1 MSKTIVS
8 ILSDHLLPNFLFIKE
23 MEGQYSDLLFV
34 STPQMEA
41 QEKAM
46 HLEVALGR
54 KKDSVRR
61 IVVANDNYKEILD
74 TLRAEQLSDSVEYIV
89 NITGGTKTMSLAVH
103 EYFCKFNASFIYV
116 PIGKNSYYDFST
128 DQTHSLD
135 YRVSLNEY
143 FTLYGLAY
151 DYDNG
156 LICGAQKP
164 FKLFNE
170 QKMSNFYLTE
180 ELRNAQKASLPEL
193 RRYLGG
199 EWFEEYT
206 YLRIKRDFELRDED
220 IAKSVKICRLSSTS
234 NDNELDVVFV
244 KDNALYV
251 IECKVSMIG
260 YNKLFKTKNSKLSK
274 TRNNKESK
282 SVVDEYLY
290 KLAAISKDFGL
301 RVNSYIFTL
310 HQMWRFSKATQENMS
325 KRMRILG
332 IRDIIDG
339 PKLTQ
344 PLKL

>member
-1 MSKTIVS
+1 MSKAIVS

-34 STPQMEA
+34 STPQMEM

-54 KKDSVRR
+54 KEGSVRR

-74 TLRAEQLSDSVEYIV
+74 ALRAEQLSDSVEYVV

-103 EYFCKFNASFIYV
+103 EYFCQFNASFVYV

-128 DQTHSLD
+128 DQTYSLD

-151 DYDNG
+151 DYDND
-156 LICGAQKP
+156 LICDAQRP
-164 FKLFNE
+164 FNLFNE

-180 ELRNAQKASLPEL
+180 ELRYAQKAPRPEL

-199 EWFEEYT
+199 EWFEEYV
-206 YLRIKRDFELRDED
+206 YLRIKRDFKLRDED

-251 IECKVSMIG
+251 IECKVSMTG
-260 YNKLFKTKNSKLSK
+260 YG
-274 TRNNKESK
+274 KEPK

-310 HQMWRFSKATQENMS
+310 HQMWRFAKATQENMN

>member
-34 STPQMEA
+34 STPQMEM

-54 KKDSVRR
+54 KEGSVRR

-74 TLRAEQLSDSVEYIV
+74 ALRAEQLSGSVEYVV

-103 EYFCKFNASFIYV
+103 EYFCQFNASFVYV

-151 DYDNG
+151 DYDND
-156 LICGAQKP
+156 LICDAQRP
-164 FKLFNE
+164 FNLFNE

-180 ELRNAQKASLPEL
+180 ELRYAHKAPRPEL

-199 EWFEEYT
+199 EWFEEYV
-206 YLRIKRDFELRDED
+206 YLRIKRDFKLRDED

-251 IECKVSMIG
+251 IECKVSMTG
-260 YNKLFKTKNSKLSK
+260 YG
-274 TRNNKESK
+274 KEPK

-310 HQMWRFSKATQENMS
+310 HQMWRFAKATQENMN

>member
-34 STPQMEA
+34 STPQMEM

-54 KKDSVRR
+54 KEGSVRR

-74 TLRAEQLSDSVEYIV
+74 ALRAEQLSGSVEYVV

-103 EYFCKFNASFIYV
+103 EYFCQFNASFVYV

-151 DYDNG
+151 DYDND
-156 LICGAQKP
+156 LICDAQRP
-164 FKLFNE
+164 FNLFNE

-180 ELRNAQKASLPEL
+180 ELRYAQKAPRPEL

-199 EWFEEYT
+199 EWFEEYV
-206 YLRIKRDFELRDED
+206 YLRIKRDFKLRDED

-251 IECKVSMIG
+251 IECKVSMTG
-260 YNKLFKTKNSKLSK
+260 YG
-274 TRNNKESK
+274 KEPK

-310 HQMWRFSKATQENMS
+310 HQMWRFAKATQENMS

>member
-34 STPQMEA
+34 STPQMEM

-54 KKDSVRR
+54 KEGSVRR

-74 TLRAEQLSDSVEYIV
+74 ALRAEQLSDSVEYVV

-103 EYFCKFNASFIYV
+103 EYFCQFNASFVYV

-151 DYDNG
+151 DYDND
-156 LICGAQKP
+156 LICDAQRP

-170 QKMSNFYLTE
+170 QKMSNFYLTK
-180 ELRNAQKASLPEL
+180 ELRSAQTAPRPEL

-199 EWFEEYT
+199 EWFEEYV
-206 YLRIKRDFELRDED
+206 YLRIKRDFKLRDED

-251 IECKVSMIG
+251 IECKVSMTG
-260 YNKLFKTKNSKLSK
+260 YG
-274 TRNNKESK
+274 KEPK

-310 HQMWRFSKATQENMS
+310 HQMWRFAKATQENMN

>member
-34 STPQMEA
+34 STPQMEM

-54 KKDSVRR
+54 KEGSARR

-74 TLRAEQLSDSVEYIV
+74 ALHAEQLSDSVEYVV

-103 EYFCKFNASFIYV
+103 EYFCQFNASFVYV

-180 ELRNAQKASLPEL
+180 ELRFAHKAPRPEL
-193 RRYLGG
+193 RCYLGG
-199 EWFEEYT
+199 EWFEEYV
-206 YLRIKRDFELRDED
+206 YLRIKRNFKLRDED

-251 IECKVSMIG
+251 IECKVSMTG
-260 YNKLFKTKNSKLSK
+260 YGKVP
-274 TRNNKESK
+274 K

-310 HQMWRFSKATQENMS
+310 HQMWRFAKATQENMS

>member
-34 STPQMEA
+34 STPQMEM

-54 KKDSVRR
+54 KEGSVRR

-74 TLRAEQLSDSVEYIV
+74 ALRAEQLSDSVEYVV

-103 EYFCKFNASFIYV
+103 EYFCKLNASFVYV

-156 LICGAQKP
+156 LICGAQRP
-164 FKLFNE
+164 FKLFDE

-180 ELRNAQKASLPEL
+180 ELRYAQKAPLPEL

-206 YLRIKRDFELRDED
+206 YLRIKRDFKLRDED

-251 IECKVSMIG
+251 IECKVSMTG
-260 YNKLFKTKNSKLSK
+260 YG
-274 TRNNKESK
+274 KEPK

>member
-34 STPQMEA
+34 STPQMEM

-54 KKDSVRR
+54 KEGSARR

-74 TLRAEQLSDSVEYIV
+74 ALRAEQLSDSVEYVV

-103 EYFCKFNASFIYV
+103 EYFCQFNASFVYV

-151 DYDNG
+151 DYDND
-156 LICGAQKP
+156 LICDAQRP
-164 FKLFNE
+164 FNLFDE
-170 QKMSNFYLTE
+170 QKMSNFYLTK
-180 ELRNAQKASLPEL
+180 ELRYAQKAPRPEL

-199 EWFEEYT
+199 EWFEEYV
-206 YLRIKRDFELRDED
+206 YLRIKRDFKLRDED

-251 IECKVSMIG
+251 IECKVSMTG
-260 YNKLFKTKNSKLSK
+260 YG
-274 TRNNKESK
+274 KEPK

-310 HQMWRFSKATQENMS
+310 HQMWRFAKATQENMS

>member
-34 STPQMEA
+34 STPQMEM

-54 KKDSVRR
+54 KEGSVRR

-74 TLRAEQLSDSVEYIV
+74 ALRAEQLSGSVEYVV

-103 EYFCKFNASFIYV
+103 EYFCQFNASFVYV

-180 ELRNAQKASLPEL
+180 ELRYAQKAPRPEL

-199 EWFEEYT
+199 EWFEEYV

-251 IECKVSMIG
+251 IECKVSMTG
-260 YNKLFKTKNSKLSK
+260 YG
-274 TRNNKESK
+274 KEPK

-310 HQMWRFSKATQENMS
+310 HQMWRFAKATQENMS

>member
-23 MEGQYSDLLFV
+23 MEGLYSDLLFM
-34 STPQMEA
+34 STPQMEM

-54 KKDSVRR
+54 KEGSVRR

-74 TLRAEQLSDSVEYIV
+74 ALRAEQLSDSVEYVV

-103 EYFCKFNASFIYV
+103 EYFCQFNASFVYV

-151 DYDNG
+151 DYDND
-156 LICGAQKP
+156 LICDAQRP
-164 FKLFNE
+164 FNLFNE

-180 ELRNAQKASLPEL
+180 ELRFAHKAPRPEL

-199 EWFEEYT
+199 EWFEEYV
-206 YLRIKRDFELRDED
+206 YLRIKRDFKLRDED

-251 IECKVSMIG
+251 IECKVSMTG
-260 YNKLFKTKNSKLSK
+260 YG
-274 TRNNKESK
+274 KEPK

-310 HQMWRFSKATQENMS
+310 HQMWRFAKATQENMS

>member
-34 STPQMEA
+34 STPQMEM

-54 KKDSVRR
+54 KEGSVRR

-74 TLRAEQLSDSVEYIV
+74 ALRAEQFSGSVEYVV

-103 EYFCKFNASFIYV
+103 EYFCQFNASFVYV

-128 DQTHSLD
+128 DQTYSLD

-156 LICGAQKP
+156 LICGAQRP
-164 FKLFNE
+164 FKLFDE

-180 ELRNAQKASLPEL
+180 ELRYAQKALRPEL

-199 EWFEEYT
+199 EWFEEYV
-206 YLRIKRDFELRDED
+206 YLRIKRDFKLRDED

-251 IECKVSMIG
+251 IECKVSMTG
-260 YNKLFKTKNSKLSK
+260 YG
-274 TRNNKESK
+274 KEPK

-310 HQMWRFSKATQENMS
+310 HQMWRFAKATQENMS

>member
-34 STPQMEA
+34 STPQMEM

-54 KKDSVRR
+54 KEGSVRR

-74 TLRAEQLSDSVEYIV
+74 ALHAEQLSGSVEYVV

-103 EYFCKFNASFIYV
+103 EYFCQFNASFVYV

-180 ELRNAQKASLPEL
+180 ELRFAHKAPRPEL
-193 RRYLGG
+193 RCYLGG
-199 EWFEEYT
+199 EWFEEYV
-206 YLRIKRDFELRDED
+206 YLRIKRDFKLRDED

-251 IECKVSMIG
+251 IECKVSMTG
-260 YNKLFKTKNSKLSK
+260 YG
-274 TRNNKESK
+274 KEPK

-310 HQMWRFSKATQENMS
+310 HQMWRFAKATQENMS

>member
-1 MSKTIVS
+1 MSKTILS

-34 STPQMEA
+34 STPQMEM

-54 KKDSVRR
+54 KEGSVRR

-74 TLRAEQLSDSVEYIV
+74 ALRAEQLSDSVEYVV

-103 EYFCKFNASFIYV
+103 EYFCQFNASFVYV

-151 DYDNG
+151 DYDND
-156 LICGAQKP
+156 LICDAQRP
-164 FKLFNE
+164 FNLFNE

-180 ELRNAQKASLPEL
+180 ELRYAHKAPRPEL

-199 EWFEEYT
+199 EWFEEYV
-206 YLRIKRDFELRDED
+206 YLRIKRDFKLRDED

-251 IECKVSMIG
+251 IECKVSMTG
-260 YNKLFKTKNSKLSK
+260 YG
-274 TRNNKESK
+274 KEPK

-310 HQMWRFSKATQENMS
+310 HQMCRFAKATQENMN